1 MAVKATASAS
11 KKISVKKSVTS
22 AGVVKPV
29 AKAGAKPAI
38 AKTATEGKTKKA
50 SLESKVISE
59 ASTLSPLKDSVAES
73 SRVPKRTKEE
83 VAASKKAERER
94 NELLYRIT
102 SVLVPMHFGNSNVE
116 KVFKAQQLRPE
127 TAISLMFIGSRPD
140 GMSETSIAMNLRGSG
155 FDRREAMLI
164 PFMGMSS
171 MIGSKLGK
179 WVPKQK
185 PGATED
191 ERSSEKMVLTAKGQ
205 KIFDITKRSVLSP
218 WVPQHSYL

>member
-1 MAVKATASAS
+1 MAVNATASVS
-11 KKISVKKSVTS
+11 KKISGKKSVAS

-29 AKAGAKPAI
+29 AKAGEI
-38 AKTATEGKTKKA
+38 LKTATEGKKKKA
-50 SLESKVISE
+50 SRESKVISE
-59 ASTLSPLKDSVAES
+59 SSTLSPLKNSVADS
-73 SRVPKRTKEE
+73 PRVPKQTREE

-127 TAISLMFIGSRPD
+127 TAISLMFIGSRPE
-140 GMSETSIAMNLRGSG
+140 GMCETSIAMNLRGSG
-155 FDRREAMLI
+155 FGRREAMLI
-164 PFMGMSS
+164 PYMGMSS

-179 WVPKQK
+179 WAKKQN
-185 PGATED
+185 PDATED
-191 ERSSEKMVLTAKGQ
+191 ERSLEKMVLTAKGK